1 MNENKI
7 ILKESKEK
15 SSVRKKKNFLVV
27 SSDWIGEFD
36 PIKLIQKARKK
47 REITI
52 SK

>member
-1 MNENKI
+1 MNENKNI
-7 ILKESKEK
+7 SKESKEK

-27 SSDWIGEFD
+27 SSDWIGKFD
-36 PIKLIQKARKK
+36 PVTLIQKARKK